1 MRLRSILK
9 TSLKNTNMNFSRI
22 LLAGGCFAF
31 LAACSKDPND
41 PGLEYAPQ
49 MAHAI
54 AFEPFS
60 QVTDTSSEFYNTINV
75 NPGGQNLRM
84 PASGTIARKHY
95 SGMKKGELASNI
107 YEYGTNANNLDEA
120 AAKLVNPIAS
130 SPEVLEEGKV
140 LYERYCKACHGDG
153 GLGDGKVADQYKGV
167 ANLVAKAKVVTD
179 GHIYHVITHGKGRMW
194 PHGSQVNP
202 DERWKIVHYVKSLG
216 NAAQ

>member
-1 MRLRSILK
+1 MI
-9 TSLKNTNMNFSRI
+9 SLKGVIAVSSIVLLFSC
-22 LLAGGCFAF
+22 G
-31 LAACSKDPND
+31 KDPND

-54 AFEPFS
+54 AFEPYS

-75 NPGGQNLRM
+75 NAGGLNQRK
-84 PASGTIARKHY
+84 PVAGTVARKQY
-95 SGMKKGELASNI
+95 SGMKKGSLANEIFAYNI
-107 YEYGTNANNLDEA
+107 PADSLEY
-120 AAKLVNPIAS
+120 AAKVLINPIPLS
-130 SPEVLEEGKV
+130 KETVEDGKV
-140 LYERYCKACHGDG
+140 LYGRYCQSCHGEG

-179 GHIYHVITHGKGRMW
+179 GHIFNVITHGKGRMW

-216 NAAQ
+216 SSAQ

>member
-1 MRLRSILK
+1 MK
-9 TSLKNTNMNFSRI
+9 FST
-22 LLAGGCFAF
+22 LVCAGACLTL

-60 QVTDTSSEFYNTINV
+60 QVIDTGSEFYNTINV
-75 NPGGQNLRM
+75 NPGGQNLRL
-84 PASGTIARKHY
+84 PAPGTIARKQY
-95 SGMKKGELASNI
+95 AGMKKGDLASEI
-107 YEYGTNANNLDEA
+107 YEYGTSENNLEA
-120 AAKLVNPIAS
+120 AAASLKNPIDS
-130 SPEVLEEGKV
+130 SAQVIEDGKV
-140 LYERYCKACHGDG
+140 LYGRYCKACHGEG

-167 ANLVAKAKVVTD
+167 ANLVAKAKMVSH

-202 DERWKIVHYVKSLG
+202 DERWKIVHFVKSLA
-216 NAAQ
+216 NTPQ

>member
-1 MRLRSILK
+1 MK
-9 TSLKNTNMNFSRI
+9 FST
-22 LLAGGCFAF
+22 LVCASACLTL

-75 NPGGQNLRM
+75 NPGGQNLRL
-84 PASGTIARKHY
+84 PAPGTIARKQY
-95 SGMKKGELASNI
+95 SGMKKGELAPEI
-107 YEYGTNANNLDEA
+107 YEYGTSENNLDA
-120 AAKLVNPIAS
+120 AAASLKNPLDS
-130 SPEVLEEGKV
+130 SAQVIEDGKV
-140 LYERYCKACHGDG
+140 LYDRYCKACHGEG

-167 ANLVAKAKVVTD
+167 ANLVAKAKVVSH

-202 DERWKIVHYVKSLG
+202 DERWKIVHFVKSLA
-216 NAAQ
+216 NTPQ